1 MLDANEESFGIRKL
15 PYYDFS
21 KAKTVV
27 SFGYDFLGSSFNHNL
42 FNKQFTSQRVVN
54 REKRNV
60 QTLHF

>member
-1 MLDANEESFGIRKL
+1 MLDANEDSFGIRKL

-27 SFGYDFLGSSFNHNL
+27 SFGYDFLGSSFNHTL

-54 REKRNV
+54 RDKRDV
-60 QTLHF
+60 KTIHF